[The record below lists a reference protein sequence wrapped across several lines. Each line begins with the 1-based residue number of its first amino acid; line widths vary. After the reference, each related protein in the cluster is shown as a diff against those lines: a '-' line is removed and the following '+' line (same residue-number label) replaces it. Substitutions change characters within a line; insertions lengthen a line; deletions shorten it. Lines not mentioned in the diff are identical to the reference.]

1 MSSRGF
7 WLHNTMPFSMLMTGY
22 PTQEIAM
29 AQAQGPALQGMFL
42 HLLESVDPGVA
53 QRLHV
58 DNRYRPYTLSPLEIS
73 VFTQGQSSS
82 DFSRAAR
89 GRTGKPAP
97 GPFQAGSG
105 LTGKFREIRFDGFRL
120 PGSQQLQPGDSC
132 SVRITLLEDGL
143 FPTFSRYFLTQA
155 EPTFRLG
162 SVDFQVTN
170 VLVTGD
176 NGNFWSRY
184 TSYSDLIMR
193 AARQGEQR
201 RIALRFLSPTSF
213 RNGDVDLP
221 LPLPRLVF
229 QSYFKRF
236 CEFYPV
242 EFLPEFEDLVERYTG
257 IGRMDWVRTEAIK
270 TKRIVLAGFTGD
282 VTFQIDQN
290 APADLVRQMNLLADF
305 AFFCG
310 TGRKTSIG
318 LGQTVRRSI

>member
-1 MSSRGF
+1 
-7 WLHNTMPFSMLMTGY
+7 
-22 PTQEIAM
+22 M

-42 HLLESVDPGVA
+42 HLLESVDAGVA

-58 DNRYRPYTLSPLEIS
+58 DNRYRPYTLSPLGIS
-73 VFTQGQSSS
+73 TVTPGKPNPGPA
-82 DFSRAAR
+82 RADR
-89 GRTGKPAP
+89 GLTGKPSP
-97 GPFQAGSG
+97 GPARADRGLTGKPTPGPARADRG
-105 LTGKFREIRFDGFRL
+105 LTGKFREVRFDGFRL
-120 PGSQQLQPGDSC
+120 PGSQQLQPGDPC
-132 SVRITLLEDGL
+132 SVRITLLEDSL
-143 FPTFSRYFLTQA
+143 FPTFSRYFLMQA

-176 NGNFWSRY
+176 NGNPWSRY
-184 TSYSDLIMR
+184 TSYPDLITQ
-193 AARQGEQR
+193 AARQGEQH

-229 QSYFKRF
+229 QSYLKRF

-257 IGRMDWVRTEAIK
+257 ISRMDWVRTETIK
-270 TKRIVLAGFTGD
+270 TKRIALAGFTGD
-282 VTFQIDQN
+282 VTFQIDPK

-318 LGQTVRRSI
+318 LGQTVRR